1 MKTPQ
6 LIDWM
11 CFLTLTTRLT
21 AKTQR
26 GPRGGEKQRGY
37 FRAPDADDA
46 VVGTDNFASLVQR
59 PSKLA
64 QLQSRY
70 GSAIF
75 LHLKKINCEKTQVAD
90 LSSDGRRAVA
100 AGVDKFPAPGS
111 CPWPPWVPREGPLF
125 SHPH

>member
-26 GPRGGEKQRGY
+26 GPRSGEKQRGY

-46 VVGTDNFASLVQR
+46 VVGTDNFASLVPR

-64 QLQSRY
+64 TCRVATDRRFSFTSKR
-70 GSAIF
+70 SIA
-75 LHLKKINCEKTQVAD
+75 KKRKLPI
-90 LSSDGRRAVA
+90 
-100 AGVDKFPAPGS
+100 
-111 CPWPPWVPREGPLF
+111 
-125 SHPH
+125 